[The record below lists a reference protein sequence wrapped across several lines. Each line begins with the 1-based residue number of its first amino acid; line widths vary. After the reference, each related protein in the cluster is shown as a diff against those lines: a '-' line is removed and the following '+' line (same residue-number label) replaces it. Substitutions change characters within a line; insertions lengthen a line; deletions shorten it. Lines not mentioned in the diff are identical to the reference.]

1 MYLQNIY
8 NKRKKTGRAENISG
22 LLMALIP
29 VVGFALFGFIPLVI
43 AIVISFMYI
52 PGRGDIAN
60 GTFNG
65 IQNFVEVLSDP
76 MFWKSIG
83 NTLIM
88 ALSLPICIVIALIIG
103 YLLTKNIK
111 GTKVFRSI
119 YFIPY
124 VCCAVSVT
132 LMWELIFNQNH
143 GILNSWLGLDR
154 ETAIPWLTNS
164 DYYLGVM
171 VLIGVW
177 SGTAYGIVLF
187 GAALTNVNST
197 LYEAAKVDGANS
209 FQSFIHITL
218 PAISPTTF
226 FLLTTGIIGAL
237 QEFVRPQILGG
248 GGNGAGPNNDG
259 LTIVFYLYR
268 NAFSYDGTMGIAAA
282 TAFLLA
288 LMILIVTVINFKV
301 SKKWVSYD

>member
-22 LLMALIP
+22 LLMAIIP
-29 VVGFALFGFIPLVI
+29 VVGFALFGFIPLVVAI
-43 AIVISFMYI
+43 AISFMFI

-65 IQNFVEVLSDP
+65 IENFIEVLSDP
-76 MFWKSIG
+76 MFWQSIG

-177 SGTAYGIVLF
+177 SGTAYGIVLY

-248 GGNGAGPNNDG
+248 GNGAGPNNDG
-259 LTIVFYLYR
+259 LTMVFYLYR
-268 NAFSYDGTMGIAAA
+268 NAFTYDDSMGKAAA

-288 LMILIVTVINFKV
+288 LLILVVTVINFKV